1 MMAIIYKITNN
12 INGKE
17 YIGFT
22 VYNIEKRWKQ
32 HCWTNKYHNYP
43 MQRAIKKYGSD
54 AFVHQILYENKND
67 EWTLKVAEPFFI
79 SLYDTKKNGY
89 NCTDGGEGTLG
100 WKPTDEQ
107 RKRMSDSQKA
117 SPYKGLSFLGKN
129 HTKEA
134 RKKISENAKTRI
146 CELNPFYNKTH
157 TNKTKKLIGQA
168 RIDEWNCPEYR
179 QKRSKGIWRTPYG
192 DFLFPNDGV
201 DVCNKSRMTIRRW
214 CLNKTKHPEWK
225 FIPND

>member
-1 MMAIIYKITNN
+1 MAIIYKITNT

-22 VYNIEKRWKQ
+22 IHSIEKRWRQ
-32 HCWTNKYHNYP
+32 HCWTNRGHDYP
-43 MQRAIKKYGSD
+43 MQRAIKKYGRDS
-54 AFVHQILYENKND
+54 FVHQTLYENEND

-79 SLYDTKKNGY
+79 RLYDTKKNGY

-201 DVCNKSRMTIRRW
+201 DVCNKSRMTITRW
-214 CLNKTKHPEWK
+214 CLNETKHPEWK
-225 FIPND
+225 FIPKVK